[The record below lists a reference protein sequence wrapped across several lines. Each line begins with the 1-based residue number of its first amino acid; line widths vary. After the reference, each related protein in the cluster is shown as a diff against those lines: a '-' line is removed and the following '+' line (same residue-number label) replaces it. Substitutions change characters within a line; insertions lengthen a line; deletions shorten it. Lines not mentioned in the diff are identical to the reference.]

1 MGQLKEKAKEEKYTL
16 ANLPNLASFLTRA
29 SCPASENISSV
40 FGGFTRGQ
48 YYCTVG
54 TDPAVGS
61 GDRPVSEMIS
71 NESTEILRLASTE
84 IPGNEAET
92 VNANQ
97 LHIW

>member
-16 ANLPNLASFLTRA
+16 ANLPKLTSFLTRA
-29 SCPASENISSV
+29 SCPASENISPVS
-40 FGGFTRGQ
+40 GGFHPRTILLHRL
-48 YYCTVG
+48 
-54 TDPAVGS
+54 GS
-61 GDRPVSEMIS
+61 GDRPGSEITS

-84 IPGNEAET
+84 IPGNEVET